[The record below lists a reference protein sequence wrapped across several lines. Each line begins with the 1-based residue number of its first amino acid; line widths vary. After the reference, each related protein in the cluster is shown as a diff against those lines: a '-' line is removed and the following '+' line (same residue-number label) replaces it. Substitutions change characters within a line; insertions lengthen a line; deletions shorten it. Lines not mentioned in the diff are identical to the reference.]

1 MLNARVVVTC
11 SVAAMAL
18 GGCASPERPPGTL
31 GGVAQTSGAS
41 STASAPSV
49 SPTSAAPGQINGI
62 VVETCTAD
70 AVTLTGYDPA
80 TGTTNQS
87 VTFSVTGLTTRA
99 CQWSSTVT
107 PMERPRRDQFSAD
120 YSKLAAQLGT
130 QVGYIGAGGSFVD
143 LTPAKGSNYGAT
155 TPTQSLPVFNP
166 ATGRLWYQDNATRG
180 LGSVDPRV
188 GLTSSHAEPAQP
200 GGPPGGPFDFSA
212 NGQTVVNE
220 TFGAVSPDGKL
231 SITLDPADGF
241 HIAAADGTAGYG
253 TYVPLTSSSSVAP
266 GCYAKNFID
275 QHRVLC
281 VGDGTQGS
289 PLGLYVLTLSNDG
302 KQLSQIALLPP
313 SENAPIDE
321 LADPSAR
328 QVAFIAA
335 GALYVTS
342 ASANQEP
349 RKLVDLPGEVRL
361 VGWS

>member
-1 MLNARVVVTC
+1 VLKARVVVTC

-18 GGCASPERPPGTL
+18 GGCASPERPAGNL
-31 GGVAQTSGAS
+31 GGVAQTSGAA
-41 STASAPSV
+41 STASSPSI

-87 VTFSVTGLTTRA
+87 VTFSVTGLATKA

-143 LTPAKGSNYGAT
+143 LTPAKGSSYGAT
-155 TPTQSLPVFNP
+155 TPRRRRIPSLTQPL
-166 ATGRLWYQDNATRG
+166 GLWYYDVAGPTHF
-180 LGSVDPRV
+180 GSVDVNSGSATER
-188 GLTSSHAEPAQP
+188 TEPPQGAGAFQE
-200 GGPPGGPFDFSA
+200 GFDFSA
-212 NGQTVVNE
+212 DGKTAVDQSSGVV
-220 TFGAVSPDGKL
+220 TPDGKW
-231 SITLDPADGF
+231 SILFDPADGW
-241 HIAAADGTAGYG
+241 HVASTSATTGYG
-253 TYVPLTSSSSVAP
+253 TFIPLDPGAVAP
-266 GCYAKNFID
+266 NCYAKNFFD
-275 QHRVLC
+275 QHRFLC
-281 VGDGTQGS
+281 VGDGTQGN
-289 PLGLYVLTLSNDG
+289 PLGIYVMVLSDNMKHLT
-302 KQLSQIALLPP
+302 QIALLPP

-321 LADPSAR
+321 LADPTAQR
-328 QVAFIAA
+328 VAFIAA